1 MDQEHHQAGGRQ
13 ARAPRGG
20 WRGVV
25 AVRGGT
31 ILLVGLLCG
40 CFQTKD
46 ELTLEANGSGKVRIE
61 TRTSVPAEML
71 AGMGMQMGASENVIY
86 PPLTESEAKKLFPG
100 KAFTITAKEVK
111 AGETERV
118 LDVEAAIKDVN
129 A

>member
-46 ELTLEANGSGKVRIE
+46 ELRLEADGSGKVRIE
-61 TRTSVPAEML
+61 TRTSIPAEML
-71 AGMGMQMGASENVIY
+71 GGLGMQMGATETGMY
-86 PPLTESEAKKLFPG
+86 PPLIESEAKKLFPG
-100 KAFTITAKEVK
+100 KAFTVTAKEEK
-111 AGETERV
+111 AGDSERV
-118 LDVEAAIKDVN
+118 VV
-129 A
+129 